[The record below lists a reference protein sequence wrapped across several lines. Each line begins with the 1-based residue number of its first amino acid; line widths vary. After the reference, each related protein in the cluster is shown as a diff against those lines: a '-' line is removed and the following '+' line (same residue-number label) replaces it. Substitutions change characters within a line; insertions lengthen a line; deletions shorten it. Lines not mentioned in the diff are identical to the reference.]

1 VPSATVARAE
11 DAMFLIE
18 SGSGSRGES
27 VVAGFTPG
35 NAGTGNPVA
44 LIFFGNGS
52 ANLSS
57 GDKDILRDVAQLYN
71 QRGGGRLRIVGHA
84 SSSVVGGDPVKQR
97 LANFKI
103 SVDRSS
109 AVARALTDFGV
120 PAGIAEIDAVSDNA
134 PLLDGG
140 EAADRRVEIYLN

>member
-1 VPSATVARAE
+1 SASVARAE

-18 SGSGSRGES
+18 SGSSEGGGKSA
-27 VVAGFTPG
+27 VAEFMPG
-35 NAGTGNPVA
+35 NVGTGRPVA

-57 GDKDILRDVAQLYN
+57 GDKGILRDVAQLYL
-71 QRGGGRLRIVGHA
+71 QRGGGKLRVVGHA
-84 SSSVVGGDPVKQR
+84 SSSVGGSDPVKQR

-109 AVARALTDFGV
+109 AVARSLTDSGV
-120 PAGIAEIDAVSDNA
+120 PAGIVEVDAVSDNA
-134 PLLDGG
+134 PLLEGG